1 MLSMGEP
8 NSTTSS
14 TTHFLEAL
22 LSLFSDFT
30 NVDAE
35 GREGAGA
42 ISVSVCELMGDAF
55 HDVLQTNDKDGTLTN
70 AFDLYTVDAN

>member
-35 GREGAGA
+35 GEEA

-55 HDVLQTNDKDGTLTN
+55 HDVLQTNDKDGTLSNTLY
-70 AFDLYTVDAN
+70 LYTVDAN